1 MVRELLSDCT
11 LLFLAAARNI
21 VRLALNSL
29 ATLKRIRSQALEV
42 IVHCTHV
49 FEASAQAFSR
59 PACEGGPGRREWEF
73 PSVLIHGLR

>member
-29 ATLKRIRSQALEV
+29 ATILN
-42 IVHCTHV
+42 
-49 FEASAQAFSR
+49 
-59 PACEGGPGRREWEF
+59 
-73 PSVLIHGLR
+73 